1 MGYSWRKQIS
11 NFNSFF
17 YKDSDIILIV
27 FIITKGNTFNEAI
40 SFWITEIN
48 EFKLDYCFIY
58 LVANFC
64 EIDEAYTVSV

>member
-1 MGYSWRKQIS
+1 M
-11 NFNSFF
+11 
-17 YKDSDIILIV
+17 

-58 LVANFC
+58 LVANC
-64 EIDEAYTVSV
+64 YEIDEVYAVSVEELKPAWK